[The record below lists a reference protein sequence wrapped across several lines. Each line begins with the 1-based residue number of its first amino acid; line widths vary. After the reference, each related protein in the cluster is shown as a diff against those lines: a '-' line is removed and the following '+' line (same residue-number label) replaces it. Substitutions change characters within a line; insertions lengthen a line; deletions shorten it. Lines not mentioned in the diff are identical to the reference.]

1 MVDLFTSSE
10 MFPTPPRKAGP
21 EQRRMPREMAM
32 LHGRLAY
39 GGLAPRLVGCQ
50 ILDMTEHGVRAALLI
65 PLEDMPEI
73 VSIEICGIYNRA
85 RRCWAHDGE
94 VGLEFILDDTQ
105 SLDPM

>member
-1 MVDLFTSSE
+1 
-10 MFPTPPRKAGP
+10 
-21 EQRRMPREMAM
+21 MPREMAT

-39 GGLAPRLVGCQ
+39 GGLTPRLVGCE
-50 ILDMTEHGVRAALLI
+50 ILDMTEQGVRAALLI
-65 PLEDMPEI
+65 PLDDVPEI

-85 RRCWAHDGE
+85 RRCWAQDGQ